1 MKEVAKFIME
11 QVFAKYRSKFNNIQN
26 DPDNYLYWLENDI
39 LLVLN
44 DNEGLINNL
53 SPTIRTIYPN
63 MTALDISKQLDKN
76 DNDTAIIR
84 NIEHLWGFLSDDGK
98 RQIIGK

>member
-1 MKEVAKFIME
+1 ME
-11 QVFAKYRSKFNNIQN
+11 QVFAKYRSKFNNIPN

-44 DNEGLINNL
+44 DNEGLINKL

-63 MTALDISKQLDKN
+63 MTAVDIVDKLKN
-76 DNDTAIIR
+76 NKNESSIIQ
-84 NIEHLWGFLSDDGK
+84 NMHHLWGFLSEDG
-98 RQIIGK
+98 RAQIIAK

>member
-39 LLVLN
+39 LLSLN
-44 DNEGLINNL
+44 ANEGLIHNL
-53 SPTIRTIYPN
+53 SPTIRTIYPD
-63 MTALDISKQLDKN
+63 MTAFDIVDKLKSN
-76 DNDTAIIR
+76 KNESSIIK
-84 NIEHLWGFLSDDGK
+84 NIHHLWGFLSEDGR
-98 RQIIGK
+98 RQIIAK